1 MGKGG
6 GGGGGG
12 GGVAEPGRQ
21 QIVQAPVGV
30 KMNYKNKLCS
40 QDFHLDA
47 LPLLAG
53 SMISLRSSG
62 WLYLRCFLGS
72 VTARASWASE

>member
-1 MGKGG
+1 MSGG
-6 GGGGGG
+6 GGGGG
-12 GGVAEPGRQ
+12 AEADWEHRKW
-21 QIVQAPVGV
+21 APVGV

-53 SMISLRSSG
+53 CGISLRSSG
-62 WLYLRCFLGS
+62 WLYLRCLPGS
-72 VTARASWASE
+72 VTASASWASE